1 MVTALSNFMTSL
13 PILSV
18 ATFLPLVGATF
29 IILLRGNADVVARQ
43 ARYVALWTTL
53 LTFVLSLFIWVDFE
67 VGTAAFQFEERFNWL
82 RGYRISY
89 HMGVDGISMLFVI
102 LTAFLMP
109 ICVLASWESITK
121 MVKEYMA
128 AFLLLETMM
137 IGMFCALDMVLF
149 YVFFEGVLIPMF
161 LIIGVWGGGRRVYSA
176 FKFFLYTL
184 TGSVLLLVA
193 MLAMYFQVGTTDI
206 PDLMA
211 ADFSRDM
218 QYWLWAGHVRVLR
231 GQDTHVAGAY
241 VVARCARGRA
251 HGWICYLGWRA
262 VENGRLWLPAVLTAH
277 AS

>member
-1 MVTALSNFMTSL
+1 MTALSNFMTDL

-18 ATFLPLVGATF
+18 VTFLPLLGATLIMF
-29 IILLRGNADVVARQ
+29 LRGKSNIVASQ

-53 LTFVLSLFIWVDFE
+53 LTFVISLFIWIGFE
-67 VGTAAFQFEERFNWL
+67 SGTAEFQFEERLNWL
-82 RGYRISY
+82 PDYRISY

-102 LTAFLMP
+102 LSTFLMP
-109 ICVLASWESITK
+109 ICILASWDSITK

-137 IGMFCALDMVLF
+137 VGMFCALDMVLF

-184 TGSVLLLVA
+184 TGSVLLLIA

-206 PDLMA
+206 PALME
-211 ADFSRDM
+211 ADFARNM
-218 QYWLWAGHVRVLR
+218 QYL
-231 GQDTHVAGAY
+231 
-241 VVARCARGRA
+241 
-251 HGWICYLGWRA
+251 
-262 VENGRLWLPAVLTAH
+262 
-277 AS
+277 